1 MTTKEDYLKNLILKR
16 WTLKDFAA
24 TIDMPYGTL
33 YSILRN
39 VDGGSLHNIL
49 KICNGLHISADT
61 LAQIGKNQSDCLLN
75 DDTSTYGTGNLP
87 DLRYMLNTSRIRFD
101 GVDYRL
107 SRENRDL
114 LTRLIKELLRG
125 KEYKKDKEYR

>member
-49 KICNGLHISADT
+49 KICSGLHISADT
-61 LAQIGKNQSDCLLN
+61 LAQIGKNQSACLLN
-75 DDTSTYGTGNLP
+75 DDMSMYYRRSAGSEIYAEYFP
-87 DLRYMLNTSRIRFD
+87 YQVRRC
-101 GVDYRL
+101 RL
-107 SRENRDL
+107 SAVERKPGYAD
-114 LTRLIKELLRG
+114 TDHQG
-125 KEYKKDKEYR
+125 TA